1 MVSILLFAI
10 GSGFIWHGVQII
22 WVAPMPSQL
31 KRDQPELE
39 PGSAG
44 AFNRFWIDQ
53 YAWIGIG
60 LTVLGLAF
68 VMAGVVR

>member
-1 MVSILLFAI
+1 MVPTLLFAI

-39 PGSAG
+39 PGSAV

-60 LTVLGLAF
+60 LTVLGLGL
-68 VMAGVVR
+68 VLAGAVR

>member
-1 MVSILLFAI
+1 MVSTLLFAV
-10 GSGFIWHGVQII
+10 GLGFIWHGVQII
-22 WVAPMPSQL
+22 WVAPTPSQL
-31 KRDQPELE
+31 KRGPPEFE

-60 LTVLGLAF
+60 LTVLGLGL
-68 VMAGVVR
+68 VMAGMIR